1 MENGL
6 LVIAITGVSSVE
18 NLTAH
23 RTASTDPHVLSPGN
37 LITLLESKLEKK
49 FFFLDEI

>member
-23 RTASTDPHVLSPGN
+23 RAPLTPTCF
-37 LITLLESKLEKK
+37 LLG
-49 FFFLDEI
+49 I